1 MKITIQPELL
11 NKTSFEIIW
20 LSKTKNSKYGRE
32 FKEVTWNHTI
42 SGSVKTQINL

>member
-1 MKITIQPELL
+1 MKITIQPALL

-32 FKEVTWNHTI
+32 FKEVT
-42 SGSVKTQINL
+42 